1 MKILATSM
9 AYTLRPDE
17 GLIHTS
23 KKIPHYH
30 HILATSLKFKLSF
43 ISRTNIM
50 HIMPLKESIFFSYMS
65 VIIISYLTYVVSI
78 FLT

>member
-1 MKILATSM
+1 MKTLATST

-30 HILATSLKFKLSF
+30 ILATSLKFKLSF
-43 ISRTNIM
+43 ISRTSIM
-50 HIMPLKESIFFSYMS
+50 HIIPLKESIFFSYMS
-65 VIIISYLTYVVSI
+65 VIIIFYLTHVVSI

>member
-1 MKILATSM
+1 M
-9 AYTLRPDE
+9 ACTLRPDE

-30 HILATSLKFKLSF
+30 HILSTSLKFKLGF
-43 ISRTNIM
+43 ISRTSIM
-50 HIMPLKESIFFSYMS
+50 HIMALKASIFFSYMS
-65 VIIISYLTYVVSI
+65 VIMISYLTYVVSI